1 MLIIPAVDIKNGK
14 CVRLLQGRKE
24 AETVFGDD
32 PAAMARKWE
41 QAGAE
46 LIHVIDLDGAFEK
59 SPQNRDAVQK
69 ILQTVEAPIQL
80 GGGIRDEQTARADLN
95 AAQNCSL

>member
-24 AETVFGDD
+24 EETVFSDD
-32 PAAMARKWE
+32 PAAMARKWD

-46 LIHVIDLDGAFEK
+46 LIHIIDLDGAFEK
-59 SPQNRDAVQK
+59 EPHNIDTIRS
-69 ILQTVEAPIQL
+69 ILKSVDAPIQL
-80 GGGIRDEQTARADLN
+80 GGGIRDEQTALTYLERPI
-95 AAQNCSL
+95 